1 MLLVP
6 ASIRAIFGH
15 LFLFQADSLTSELD
29 EPLQD
34 PSPSHNTSQSPP
46 SDERLIKGVCMSR
59 HKVTRVPVDL
69 TSMVDHMGTNCEN
82 GRESVG
88 SGHEEQ
94 DGGSVF
100 ACGVNLKRR
109 PAREFVYSDQVE

>member
-1 MLLVP
+1 MILVP
-6 ASIRAIFGH
+6 VSNCSYIRAIFGH

-29 EPLQD
+29 EALQD
-34 PSPSHNTSQSPP
+34 PSPSHNTSHSPP
-46 SDERLIKGVCMSR
+46 SDERSIKGVCMSR

-82 GRESVG
+82 G
-88 SGHEEQ
+88 SGNEEQ

-100 ACGVNLKRR
+100 ACGVNLMRR